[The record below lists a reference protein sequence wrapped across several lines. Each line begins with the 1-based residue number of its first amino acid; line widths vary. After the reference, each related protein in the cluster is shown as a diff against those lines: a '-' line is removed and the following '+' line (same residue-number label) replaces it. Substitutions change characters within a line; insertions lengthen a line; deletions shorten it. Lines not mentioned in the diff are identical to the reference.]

1 MLKSLITAVILALG
15 LTAAANAQT
24 AAYKIGDTIP
34 QSLTFTDQSGKV
46 HTFGE
51 YRGHPLVLEWTN
63 HGCPFVRKHYDS
75 GNMQKLQAD
84 AVANGTAW
92 VAVASSAPGKQG
104 YIDPKDGAT
113 EVKNMGFKGTALA
126 LDPEGKLGKAFGA
139 ETSPHMFVISS
150 AGKLVYR
157 GAIDSIPSFDQDD
170 IAKADNYVTKAL
182 AELAAGKPV
191 STPQTNPYGCSV
203 KY

>member
-1 MLKSLITAVILALG
+1 MFKSLIIAVILAFG

-34 QSLTFTDQSGKV
+34 QSLTFTDSSGKV
-46 HTFGE
+46 HTFGA

-63 HGCPFVRKHYDS
+63 HGCPFTRKHYDS
-75 GNMQKLQAD
+75 GNMQKLQGD

-92 VAVASSAPGKQG
+92 VTVISSAPGKQG
-104 YIDPKDGAT
+104 YVAPADAAAEI
-113 EVKNMGFKGTALA
+113 KNMGIKSTALA
-126 LDPEGKLGKAFGA
+126 LDPEGKLGRAFGA
-139 ETSPHMFVISS
+139 ETTPDMFVLDST
-150 AGKLVYR
+150 GKLVYR

-182 AELAAGKPV
+182 GDLAAGKPV